1 MNLRLTNRF
10 IAKAFGFSL
19 PQVRRWAL
27 VVLGI
32 DQAAEKAKG
41 VVREYSLDEGF
52 KIFMLGELINRMG
65 FAEAKKH
72 LNNIW
77 PHLSE
82 YYLLPS
88 MIIDHWDYIDQ
99 EPPMV
104 EWVKEGSSSGDGP
117 LSFKTDDSPLDVFLY
132 IRPGPYYEI
141 RSLIN
146 ICNVEDEE
154 NRGVVKESIQTYRVV
169 DLLTEPEANP
179 NLLKPTLVFNIQD
192 RLFEYIRTVKI
203 HTNSQIKGSLA
214 FFEEINNKNK

>member
-27 VVLGI
+27 VAFGI
-32 DQAAEKAKG
+32 DQTADKAKG

-77 PHLSE
+77 PHLPE

-88 MIIDHWDYIDQ
+88 MIIDNWEYMDQ
-99 EPPMV
+99 GPLMV
-104 EWVKEGSSSGDGP
+104 PWVREGSSSQDSP

-132 IRPGPYYEI
+132 IHPGPYYEI

-154 NRGVVKESIQTYRVV
+154 NRGRVKESIQTYRVV
-169 DLLTEPEANP
+169 ELRTEPEAKP
-179 NLLKPTLVFNIQD
+179 NLLKPTLVLNIHD
-192 RLFEYIRTVKI
+192 RLFEYIRALRM
-203 HTNSQIKGSLA
+203 HTHSRIKGSLA
-214 FFEEINNKNK
+214 LLEKNKKQK